1 MKAIADNARWKG
13 LLCPQTEIVNT
24 VKEAAPARATDLLQS
39 PSKASYIHWS
49 TRKAMLTS
57 TKGQLMAKPC

>member
-13 LLCPQTEIVNT
+13 LCPQTVNT

-39 PSKASYIHWS
+39 PSKAVSY
-49 TRKAMLTS
+49 TPLDA
-57 TKGQLMAKPC
+57 ADE

>member
-13 LLCPQTEIVNT
+13 LCPQTVNT

-39 PSKASYIHWS
+39 PSKASDIHWS